1 MMTPSLIARMQ
12 TDLGAALPRWNLSSQ
27 STISFLSHSENT
39 TFLARDPA
47 SGRRLVL
54 RVQRI
59 GYHTSAEIRSELAWI
74 DSLIAE
80 DAVVTPRPVADGEA
94 RPLSQIVLNGSPR
107 QIAAFEFLS
116 GKEPDPSED
125 LVAWFG
131 KLGAISARLH
141 AHSRRWKRP
150 PDFQRKVWDFDAML
164 GTRPLWGDWRAGLGL
179 RDDGLKLLER
189 VADTLK
195 QRLDSYGSTN
205 DRFGLVHADLRLANL
220 LVDGPRLGVID
231 FDDCGFSWFFYDF
244 AAAVSFMEHEPVLAE
259 LQASWL
265 AGYREIAPVS
275 RGDELMLPVFVML
288 RRMLLTAWIASHSD
302 TETARQLG
310 SAYTDG
316 TVAMGEHSCKR
327 FDGRHATGS
336 LATFTPVCP
345 SLQSCCSATPGR
357 FDQHCLATKYS
368 WNVNVIIISDIDER
382 YF

>member
-1 MMTPSLIARMQ
+1 MQ

-244 AAAVSFMEHEPVLAE
+244 AAAVSFMEHEPVVAE

-316 TVAMGEHSCKR
+316 TVAMGER
-327 FDGRHATGS
+327 F
-336 LATFTPVCP
+336 
-345 SLQSCCSATPGR
+345 LQA
-357 FDQHCLATKYS
+357 L
-368 WNVNVIIISDIDER
+368 
-382 YF
+382 

>member
-316 TVAMGEHSCKR
+316 TVAMGER
-327 FDGRHATGS
+327 F
-336 LATFTPVCP
+336 
-345 SLQSCCSATPGR
+345 LQA
-357 FDQHCLATKYS
+357 L
-368 WNVNVIIISDIDER
+368 
-382 YF
+382 